1 MPAAWI
7 SEYSAAATFLH
18 GRRGC
23 FCVERVRLSQ
33 KQPCKLDIIKTYK
46 TLIAEKRAEYE
57 SKEETGFVL
66 KEIL

>member
-1 MPAAWI
+1 
-7 SEYSAAATFLH
+7 
-18 GRRGC
+18 
-23 FCVERVRLSQ
+23 
-33 KQPCKLDIIKTYK
+33 LDIIKTYK